1 MKTVP
6 HVPHPGTLNVHVIIV
21 IVAGFGRFQ
30 HAWLGATRC
39 SWICHDST
47 KTQKLCALREGYPPF
62 KMRVVTGPLKS
73 GTYIRQAVTDCEF
86 ATISKDQL
94 KFALTK
100 SPESEATKVRLI
112 ALENSN

>member
-1 MKTVP
+1 
-6 HVPHPGTLNVHVIIV
+6 
-21 IVAGFGRFQ
+21 
-30 HAWLGATRC
+30 
-39 SWICHDST
+39 
-47 KTQKLCALREGYPPF
+47 
-62 KMRVVTGPLKS
+62 MRAVTGPLKS
-73 GTYIRQAVTDCEF
+73 GTYIRQAVTDGEF